1 MLRPGERTAKRSA
14 AEAGQREALAEV
26 AQAEWRVV
34 ALLCG
39 GQGRAVPRSAIAR
52 SIAGDTGE
60 ATDNA
65 VAVHLYNLR
74 RKLGRHT
81 IETIRGR
88 GFRLRA

>member
-1 MLRPGERTAKRSA
+1 MDGEISIDTERQCVRRAGRAVALTA
-14 AEAGQREALAEV
+14 
-26 AQAEWRVV
+26 AEWRVV
-34 ALLCG
+34 AVLADG
-39 GQGRAVPRSAIAR
+39 RGQAVPRAELAR
-52 SIAGDTGE
+52 ILGSDGAE
-60 ATDNA
+60 VSDNA

>member
-1 MLRPGERTAKRSA
+1 MDGDISIDTE
-14 AEAGQREALAEV
+14 GQCVRREGRKVALTP
-26 AQAEWRVV
+26 AEWRVV

-88 GFRLRA
+88 GFRLRP